1 MIKLTLVK
9 TILQI
14 QSFKSENSCIWLLL
28 HHHCFNHLPLIGY
41 FRCFSLT
48 TARSYIVY
56 ILFLSPVII
65 VMLANPI
72 IFYQAGKSGTQPIL
86 QFSHLVNAMELLISV
101 EFYYSLFFF
110 QSYWIESSMY
120 SVVVWNC
127 YPWLK
132 AVIQQ
137 IRRSV

>member
-1 MIKLTLVK
+1 MIKLALVK
-9 TILQI
+9 EILQI
-14 QSFKSENSCIWLLL
+14 QSFKSENSCIWLLS
-28 HHHCFNHLPLIGY
+28 HHRFNHLPLIGY

-72 IFYQAGKSGTQPIL
+72 IFYQAGKSGKQPIL

-101 EFYYSLFFF
+101 EFDYSLFFF
-110 QSYWIESSMY
+110 QSY
-120 SVVVWNC
+120 
-127 YPWLK
+127 
-132 AVIQQ
+132 
-137 IRRSV
+137 

>member
-101 EFYYSLFFF
+101 EFDYSLFFF
-110 QSYWIESSMY
+110 QSY
-120 SVVVWNC
+120 
-127 YPWLK
+127 
-132 AVIQQ
+132 
-137 IRRSV
+137 

>member
-72 IFYQAGKSGTQPIL
+72 IFYQAGKSGTQPTPTI
-86 QFSHLVNAMELLISV
+86 FSLSECYGIVDFCWIWLFFIFFSKLLNWKLYVFCCCLELLSLYSKYV
-101 EFYYSLFFF
+101 EAF
-110 QSYWIESSMY
+110 
-120 SVVVWNC
+120 N
-127 YPWLK
+127 
-132 AVIQQ
+132 
-137 IRRSV
+137 RR